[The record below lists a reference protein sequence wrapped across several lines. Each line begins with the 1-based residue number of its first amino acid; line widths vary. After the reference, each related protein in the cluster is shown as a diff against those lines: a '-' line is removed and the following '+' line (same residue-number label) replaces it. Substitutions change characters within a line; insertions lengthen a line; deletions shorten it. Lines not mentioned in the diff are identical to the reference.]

1 MWYFVLLSWLATVIQ
16 VCFITLALAAGLYYL
31 AELVEEY
38 TVISGRIIK
47 WLHIFVAAIYV
58 GLILFEDVYY
68 SVTVLGLVSI
78 AIYSLMLKDFPFIE
92 LSSPVFIL
100 SCVLVFVNHYYA
112 FRYFS
117 TVWHPF
123 SEVLAFFTICLWMV
137 PFAFFVSLSA
147 NDNVLPTVQK
157 SGEKKDD
164 VVSSYFN
171 KKAKRSSLLS
181 MFDYFKESVLPTHSN
196 KRFWGYF
203 LTEVWKMSWNSNNAT
218 TCYIRRKHAPG
229 FLKVLVGCWIEW
241 RLFHWFALLA
251 DGLGGVTFHIKSAKQ
266 ERGLKYLQGITLQEV
281 WNRKVFW
288 FLQGKTWV
296 TLIFKGK
303 RVCIWLPEKSPF
315 EESVVW
321 DCKTMY
327 LKTM

>member
-196 KRFWGYF
+196 KRF
-203 LTEVWKMSWNSNNAT
+203 
-218 TCYIRRKHAPG
+218 
-229 FLKVLVGCWIEW
+229 
-241 RLFHWFALLA
+241 
-251 DGLGGVTFHIKSAKQ
+251 
-266 ERGLKYLQGITLQEV
+266 
-281 WNRKVFW
+281 
-288 FLQGKTWV
+288 
-296 TLIFKGK
+296 
-303 RVCIWLPEKSPF
+303 
-315 EESVVW
+315 
-321 DCKTMY
+321 
-327 LKTM
+327 

>member
-47 WLHIFVAAIYV
+47 WLHILYRSALA
-58 GLILFEDVYY
+58 LDFE
-68 SVTVLGLVSI
+68 I
-78 AIYSLMLKDFPFIE
+78 
-92 LSSPVFIL
+92 
-100 SCVLVFVNHYYA
+100 LVFVNHYYA

-196 KRFWGYF
+196 KRF
-203 LTEVWKMSWNSNNAT
+203 
-218 TCYIRRKHAPG
+218 
-229 FLKVLVGCWIEW
+229 
-241 RLFHWFALLA
+241 
-251 DGLGGVTFHIKSAKQ
+251 
-266 ERGLKYLQGITLQEV
+266 
-281 WNRKVFW
+281 
-288 FLQGKTWV
+288 
-296 TLIFKGK
+296 
-303 RVCIWLPEKSPF
+303 
-315 EESVVW
+315 
-321 DCKTMY
+321 
-327 LKTM
+327 